1 METPDSTEI
10 LLKLA
15 LLAGIICFNI
25 FFVLAEFALVKVRS
39 TALDELIRK
48 GSRAA
53 QQAKLAVTDM
63 DSSLSTCQ
71 LGVTLASLALGWVG
85 EPVVSALLS
94 PVFNKLGVHSTELR
108 HTLSV
113 VFGFSALTYIHIVLG
128 EQVPKMLAIS
138 HALQATLFV
147 APALRWFQKITW
159 PFVWLLR
166 ISSTWAMA
174 RLGLKQ
180 TSEGGENHT
189 HEELRLL
196 LTSSNSTV
204 NSTALGRDI
213 ILNALELSRRRARDV
228 MRPRQEITVIDT
240 SFPLEKAV
248 EIAEKTRFSRFPLCL
263 DGDLDRVIGVVHF
276 KDLYASRHRTG
287 TALDLGPAARSLVYV
302 PPTARLERVL
312 QILLERKVHM
322 AFVID
327 EYGGTI
333 GLVTLENVLEELVG
347 QIQDE
352 FDHERPLLEKTSQ
365 AEWRVDGALP
375 LHELAELTGE
385 ALSDPEIVTVSGWMT
400 LQLGGFPQEGQSVEV
415 GPFTLAVKEMT
426 GTMIREMVLSR
437 RPTGGETDSP

>member
-1 METPDSTEI
+1 MENPTATEV
-10 LLKLA
+10 LFKLA
-15 LLAGIICFNI
+15 ILAGIIGFNI
-25 FFVLAEFALVKVRS
+25 FFVIAEFALVKVRS

-53 QQAKLAVTDM
+53 RQAKLAVTDM

-85 EPVVSALLS
+85 EPVVSAILS
-94 PVFNKLGVHSTELR
+94 PAFTKLGVHSADVR

-113 VFGFSALTYIHIVLG
+113 IFGFSTLTYIHIVLG

-138 HALQATLFV
+138 HALEATLFV

-174 RLGLKQ
+174 RLGLKH
-180 TSEGGENHT
+180 TGEGGESHT

-196 LTSSNSTV
+196 ITSSSSAS

-240 SFPLEKAV
+240 SLPLEKAV
-248 EIAEKTRFSRFPLCL
+248 DIAEKTRFSRFPLCL

-287 TALDLGPAARSLVYV
+287 TALDLGPAARPLVYV
-302 PPTARLERVL
+302 PPSARLERVL
-312 QILLERKVHM
+312 QILLERRIHM
-322 AFVID
+322 AFVVD

-352 FDHERPLLEKTSQ
+352 FDHERPLLEKLSET
-365 AEWRVDGALP
+365 EWRIDGFLP
-375 LHELAELTGE
+375 LYELAELTGE
-385 ALSDPEIVTVSGWMT
+385 ALTDTEIVTVSGWMT
-400 LQLGGFPQEGQSVEV
+400 QQLGGFPQQGQCVEL
-415 GPFTLAVKEMT
+415 GPFTLRVKDIT
-426 GTMIREMVLSR
+426 GTMIRELVLTR
-437 RPTGGETDSP
+437 HTPPVEAESP